1 MLTKFQASKI
11 GQVRTMKK
19 VLSLLSIFLLVSA
32 SMGQTIVRVAGGTSP
47 FQVAYTT
54 TAQATANVS
63 TAQNL
68 VAFALPAGKQSKAN
82 KTFRIKG
89 SGTYSLGASSTVA
102 FGVKV
107 CTISGCGSG
116 TVVTP
121 CLFTTGSNTNTAVT
135 STFNF
140 ECTVGTVTAGASGT
154 LLGKGTAAIE
164 VGAANTAAAT
174 VFGDVTTAVTAAID
188 LTAADFIQ
196 TQVTFGS
203 ANASNTAT
211 LMIQSIEFLN

>member
-1 MLTKFQASKI
+1 
-11 GQVRTMKK
+11 MKK
-19 VLSLLSIFLLVSA
+19 LVAVFSIWLMLSALSFS
-32 SMGQTIVRVAGGTSP
+32 QTAVTVAGALSN

-68 VAFALPAGKQSKAN
+68 VAFALPAAQLNVAN
-82 KTFRIKG
+82 KTVRIKG

-107 CTISGCGSG
+107 CTVSGCGSG

-121 CLFTTGSNTNTAVT
+121 CLFTTGSNTNTSVT
-135 STFNF
+135 STFTF
-140 ECTVGTVTAGASGT
+140 ECVVGTLTNGATGT
-154 LLGKGTAAIE
+154 LLGKGFSTVE
-164 VGAANTAAAT
+164 VGAANTAASS
-174 VFGDVTTAVTAAID
+174 VFADVTTAATAGID

>member
-1 MLTKFQASKI
+1 M
-11 GQVRTMKK
+11 RK
-19 VLSLLSIFLLVSA
+19 VSALLSILLLVMA
-32 SMGQTIVRVAGGTSP
+32 AQAQTVVRVAGGVSP

-54 TAQATANVS
+54 TAQATANVA

-68 VAFALPAGKQSKAN
+68 VAFALPAGKITKAN

-89 SGTYSLGASSTVA
+89 SGTYSLGAASTVA

-107 CTISGCGSG
+107 CTISGCATG

-121 CLFTTGSNTNTAVT
+121 CLFTTASNTNTSVT

-154 LLGKGTAAIE
+154 LLGKGVLAIE
-164 VGAANTAAAT
+164 VGAANTTAAT
-174 VFGDVTTAVTAAID
+174 VFGDVTTAVSAAID